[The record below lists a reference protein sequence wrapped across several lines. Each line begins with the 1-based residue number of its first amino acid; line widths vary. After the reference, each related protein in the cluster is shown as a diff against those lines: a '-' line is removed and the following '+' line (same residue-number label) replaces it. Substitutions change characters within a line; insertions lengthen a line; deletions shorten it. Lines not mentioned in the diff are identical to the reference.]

1 MVQRVVE
8 VVDPDPGWPAAFAA
22 ERDRIEAAFAEARVT
37 DEVVAIEH
45 IGSTSVPGL
54 AAKPI
59 IDVLIGVRRWP
70 ASAALIAALEAV
82 GYVHRGEAGI
92 VARNYLQDAP
102 SGHPRTRQV
111 HVVEHG
117 TRIWRDHVGFRDHLR
132 THDEDRDA
140 YGRLKQRLARRHRH
154 DIMGYLEGKRPF
166 IREILARIRA
176 GTGEAAVSPVAAD
189 GFAAD
194 PARYERARPGYPP
207 TVTAWLAREAGI
219 TTGST
224 VADLGAGTGKL
235 ARALLALGAHVL
247 AVEPVAAMR
256 TELADLLPAV
266 QVVDGTAEDLPLP
279 AESLDAVTAAQS
291 FHWFDAQGALSEAH
305 RVLRPGGFV
314 VVLFNTQDETV
325 PWVAEWTRL
334 TRRVR
339 GDAPDRR
346 TSDWHSLAATTELF
360 DGPHEASFDNPHP
373 LAPEVL
379 VERLASSSFVAALD
393 DRERAEVLEEFR
405 GILERH
411 PETRGREEIT
421 VPYRTEVHLLRRV
434 P

>member
-8 VVDPDPGWPAAFAA
+8 VVDSDPGWPAAFAA
-22 ERDRIEAAFAEARVT
+22 ERDRIQVALAEADVS
-37 DEVVAIEH
+37 DEVVAVEH

-59 IDVLIGVRRWP
+59 IDVLVGLRRWP
-70 ASAALIAALEAV
+70 ASPELIAALEGL

-102 SGHPRTRQV
+102 SGEPRTRQV

-132 THDEDRDA
+132 AHAGDRDA
-140 YGRLKQRLARRHRH
+140 YGRLKQQLARRHRH
-154 DIMGYLEGKRPF
+154 DIMAYLEGKRPF
-166 IREILARIRA
+166 IRGILARIRA
-176 GTGEAAVSPVAAD
+176 EAGEATVAPVAAE

-194 PARYERARPGYPP
+194 PARYERSRPGYPP
-207 TVTAWLAREAGI
+207 TVTALLAREAGI
-219 TTGST
+219 VTGSA

-247 AVEPVAAMR
+247 AVEPVPAMR
-256 TELADLLPAV
+256 AHLRELLPAV
-266 QVVDGTAEDLPLP
+266 QVVEGTAEDLPLP
-279 AESLDAVTAAQS
+279 ADSLDAVTAAQS
-291 FHWFDAQGALSEAH
+291 FHWFDPQGALSEAH
-305 RVLRPGGFV
+305 RVLRPGGCLA
-314 VVLFNTQDETV
+314 VLFNTPDASV
-325 PWVAEWTRL
+325 PWVAEWERL

-346 TSDWHSLAATTELF
+346 TSDWRSLAGTTELF
-360 DGPHEASFDNPHP
+360 DGPHGASFDNPHR
-373 LAPEVL
+373 LARDVL

-393 DRERAEVLEEFR
+393 DGGRAEVLDEFR
-405 GILERH
+405 GILGRH
-411 PETRGREEIT
+411 PETRGRGEIT